1 MVTCKN
7 HSEKLYGGNMA
18 AIAAISDS
26 QQATSAGPRVNSSAR
41 SAAEPGRVSSSATD
55 DEILGLTTSVRRR
68 DSPGV
73 LSPTEA
79 AREEQD
85 FDQLELDFANEK
97 HRQNGETTSGLPSS
111 ATKTRNAT
119 KNGDAEIGNDPA
131 GATAEAITA
140 AGIAE
145 PAHLKVALEANPEL
159 RAAWREAKAYRETFA
174 TPEAARAATGMLADL
189 NRMDALFFSRRPED
203 HAKLARAVADLDPDA
218 FASLARAMTQVSQ
231 TAGATFPAIT
241 ARSASA
247 NRGTA
252 RSAAADSTPSLRF
265 SAASSLSPAGSQP
278 VTTDVRHT
286 VPAAELGSSGP
297 QQAVSASAGV
307 TPAQEQFFHS
317 TNAAAV
323 EGVVEAIEAQ
333 VERLLPEGISKS
345 ARNRVVGEIY
355 RELDSTLRAN
365 HTLTQQMRDAFR
377 SGALDGSHQK
387 AIVSLITGRARQ
399 ALPGVAKRVLNE
411 WTTTVVSANQQR
423 RERQRTAERRV
434 DIGGAGGAGNEGRH
448 SMGPREINYARMS
461 DADILN
467 L

>member
-1 MVTCKN
+1 
-7 HSEKLYGGNMA
+7 MA
-18 AIAAISDS
+18 ATPATINGS
-26 QQATSAGPRVNSSAR
+26 QNGPV
-41 SAAEPGRVSSSATD
+41 EPGVKSPARTAVESATGNRGATD
-55 DEILGLTTSVRRR
+55 DEILGLTTKVRRR
-68 DSPGV
+68 DSRGGQTPG
-73 LSPTEA
+73 EA
-79 AREEQD
+79 SRAAGD
-85 FDQLELDFANEK
+85 LDQLELDFAGEN
-97 HRQNGETTSGLPSS
+97 RGRNGETTSGVSS
-111 ATKTRNAT
+111 GASETRRAA
-119 KNGDAEIGNDPA
+119 KNGDAEISNDPA
-131 GATAEAITA
+131 RAAVEAVTA

-145 PAHLKVALEANPEL
+145 PAHLRAALEANPEL

-189 NRMDALFFSRRPED
+189 NRMDALFFSSRPED

-218 FASLARAMTQVSQ
+218 FASLARAMTQVAQ
-231 TAGATFPAIT
+231 TAGATFPAIA

-252 RSAAADSTPSLRF
+252 RSAAADGTASLRF
-265 SAASSLSPAGSQP
+265 SAASSVFPEGSQA
-278 VTTDVRHT
+278 VTTDGRHA
-286 VPAAELGSSGP
+286 VPAADLSSSGP
-297 QQAVSASAGV
+297 QQAAVSASAGP

-365 HTLTQQMRDAFR
+365 RTLTQQIRDAFR
-377 SGALDGSHQK
+377 SGGLDTNHQK

>member
-1 MVTCKN
+1 
-7 HSEKLYGGNMA
+7 MA

-26 QQATSAGPRVNSSAR
+26 QQATSADPRVNSSAR
-41 SAAEPGRVSSSATD
+41 SAAEPARVSSSATD
-55 DEILGLTTSVRRR
+55 DEILGLTTNVRRR
-68 DSPGV
+68 DSRAV
-73 LSPTEA
+73 RSPTEA
-79 AREEQD
+79 ARGEQD
-85 FDQLELDFANEK
+85 LDQFELDFASEN
-97 HRQNGETTSGLPSS
+97 RRRNGQTTNGVSSS
-111 ATKTRNAT
+111 ASETRNAAQ
-119 KNGDAEIGNDPA
+119 NGDAEISNDPA
-131 GATAEAITA
+131 GAAAEAVTA

-145 PAHLKVALEANPEL
+145 PEHLKAALEANPEL
-159 RAAWREAKAYRETFA
+159 RSAWLEAKAYRETFA

-218 FASLARAMTQVSQ
+218 FASLARAMTQVSK
-231 TAGATFPAIT
+231 TAGATFPAIA
-241 ARSASA
+241 ARSASTD
-247 NRGTA
+247 RGA
-252 RSAAADSTPSLRF
+252 
-265 SAASSLSPAGSQP
+265 
-278 VTTDVRHT
+278 
-286 VPAAELGSSGP
+286 VPAAELGSFAP
-297 QQAVSASAGV
+297 QQAVSASAAV

-323 EGVVEAIEAQ
+323 EGVLEAIEAQ

-365 HTLTQQMRDAFR
+365 RALTQQMRDAFR

>member
-1 MVTCKN
+1 
-7 HSEKLYGGNMA
+7 MA

-26 QQATSAGPRVNSSAR
+26 RQATSADPGVNSPAR
-41 SAAEPGRVSSSATD
+41 SAAEPARVSPTATD
-55 DEILGLTTSVRRR
+55 DEILGLTTNSTRKHSRAVK
-68 DSPGV
+68 G
-73 LSPTEA
+73 PTES

-85 FDQLELDFANEK
+85 LDQLELDFAGENRLRNGQTTRGVSSSASSETQNA
-97 HRQNGETTSGLPSS
+97 RQNGGT
-111 ATKTRNAT
+111 
-119 KNGDAEIGNDPA
+119 EIGNHSA
-131 GATAEAITA
+131 GAAAEAVA
-140 AGIAE
+140 ASGAAE
-145 PAHLKVALEANPEL
+145 PAHLKAAFETSPEL
-159 RAAWREAKAYRETFA
+159 RLAWHDAKAYRETFA
-174 TPEAARAATGMLADL
+174 TPQEARAATGMLADL

-203 HAKLARAVADLDPDA
+203 HAQLARAVADLDPVA
-218 FASLARAMTQVSQ
+218 FASLARAMTQVAQ
-231 TAGATFPAIT
+231 TAGATFPAIA

-247 NRGTA
+247 AKQAIAHSAPADASAPPRFNTA
-252 RSAAADSTPSLRF
+252 SSAGVAFVAPGF
-265 SAASSLSPAGSQP
+265 SPASSLSPSVAQHAP
-278 VTTDVRHT
+278 INAP
-286 VPAAELGSSGP
+286 PA
-297 QQAVSASAGV
+297 V

-333 VERLLPEGISKS
+333 VERLLPDGISKS

-365 HTLTQQMRDAFR
+365 RTLTQQMRDAFR
-377 SGALDGSHQK
+377 SGGLDADHQK

>member
-1 MVTCKN
+1 
-7 HSEKLYGGNMA
+7 MA

-26 QQATSAGPRVNSSAR
+26 QQATSADPRANSSAR
-41 SAAEPGRVSSSATD
+41 FAAEPARVSSSATD
-55 DEILGLTTSVRRR
+55 DEILGLTTNVRRR
-68 DSPGV
+68 DSRAIR
-73 LSPTEA
+73 SPTEA
-79 AREEQD
+79 ARGEQD
-85 FDQLELDFANEK
+85 LDQLELDFASENRGRNSEAT
-97 HRQNGETTSGLPSS
+97 GVSSS
-111 ATKTRNAT
+111 ASETRKAA
-119 KNGDAEIGNDPA
+119 KNGDAEVSNDPA
-131 GATAEAITA
+131 GAAAEAA
-140 AGIAE
+140 AAVGIAE
-145 PAHLKVALEANPEL
+145 PAHLKAALEANPEL
-159 RAAWREAKAYRETFA
+159 RAAWREAKAYREAFA

-203 HAKLARAVADLDPDA
+203 HAKLALAVADLDPDA

-231 TAGATFPAIT
+231 TAGATFPAIA
-241 ARSASA
+241 ARSASTD
-247 NRGTA
+247 RGTS
-252 RSAAADSTPSLRF
+252 RSAPADPSASLRF
-265 SAASSLSPAGSQP
+265 SAASSHSPAGLQP
-278 VTTDVRHT
+278 TTTDVRHA
-286 VPAAELGSSGP
+286 VPAAELGSFAP
-297 QQAVSASAGV
+297 QQAVSTSAAI

-365 HTLTQQMRDAFR
+365 RTLTQQMRDAFR

-423 RERQRTAERRV
+423 RERQHTAERRV

>member
-1 MVTCKN
+1 
-7 HSEKLYGGNMA
+7 
-18 AIAAISDS
+18 
-26 QQATSAGPRVNSSAR
+26 
-41 SAAEPGRVSSSATD
+41 
-55 DEILGLTTSVRRR
+55 
-68 DSPGV
+68 
-73 LSPTEA
+73 
-79 AREEQD
+79 
-85 FDQLELDFANEK
+85 
-97 HRQNGETTSGLPSS
+97 
-111 ATKTRNAT
+111 
-119 KNGDAEIGNDPA
+119 
-131 GATAEAITA
+131 
-140 AGIAE
+140 
-145 PAHLKVALEANPEL
+145 LEANPEL
-159 RAAWREAKAYRETFA
+159 RAAWREARAYRETFA

-231 TAGATFPAIT
+231 TAGATFPAIA
-241 ARSASA
+241 ARA
-247 NRGTA
+247 
-252 RSAAADSTPSLRF
+252 
-265 SAASSLSPAGSQP
+265 AGSQP
-278 VTTDVRHT
+278 VTTDVRHA
-286 VPAAELGSSGP
+286 VPSAELGSSGP
-297 QQAVSASAGV
+297 QQAVSASGAI

-333 VERLLPEGISKS
+333 VERLLPEGVSKS

-355 RELDSTLRAN
+355 RELDSALRAN
-365 HTLTQQMRDAFR
+365 RTLTQQMREAFR
-377 SGALDGSHQK
+377 SGGLDTSHQK